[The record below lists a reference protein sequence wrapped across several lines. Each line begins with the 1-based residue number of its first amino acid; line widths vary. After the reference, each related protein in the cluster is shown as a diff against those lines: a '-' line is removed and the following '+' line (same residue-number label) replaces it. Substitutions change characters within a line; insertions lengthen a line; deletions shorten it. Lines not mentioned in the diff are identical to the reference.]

1 MAKPADNLI
10 GIAAISGAVFLF
22 FINDALMKLAA
33 ATLPLGEIFFIR
45 GLIAS
50 ATVALVVAAS
60 GMWRALPL
68 LANRRIVIRLFGE
81 VVSSILYMAGFI
93 LLSVADATALFQ
105 VTPLATTA
113 AAAVFL

>member
-1 MAKPADNLI
+1 
-10 GIAAISGAVFLF
+10 
-22 FINDALMKLAA
+22 
-33 ATLPLGEIFFIR
+33 
-45 GLIAS
+45 
-50 ATVALVVAAS
+50 VVAAS

-113 AAAVFL
+113 AAAVFLKEQVGWRRWAAVAAGFVGVLVILRPG